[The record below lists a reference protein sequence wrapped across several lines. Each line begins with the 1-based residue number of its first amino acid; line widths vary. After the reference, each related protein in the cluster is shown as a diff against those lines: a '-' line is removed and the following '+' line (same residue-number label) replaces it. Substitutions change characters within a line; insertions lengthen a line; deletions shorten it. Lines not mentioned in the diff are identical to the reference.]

1 MKQFFEPETVALIGA
16 TENKIR
22 PGYQLFTNLNYCFGE
37 NLYPVN
43 PRVDTIEGRNCYSSI
58 LDIPVEIDVAVI
70 FIAARGVPEAL
81 EQCAEKGVR
90 HVIIESAGFA
100 EAGPDGVARNERCLQ
115 IARKAGIRLWGPNCM
130 GTINV
135 RQMKVLSFL
144 LHWMWRD
151 RFFYGPVSLV
161 VQSGMLSAGFLA
173 RILSSTPFGLSKI
186 ASIGNKVDVDESD
199 VLEYL
204 IGDPETGVIGM
215 YLESINK
222 GRRFYDLCQST
233 NKPIVVLKAGR
244 TAMGAQAAMS
254 HTASLAQDDT
264 IVDAALRQAGVIRV
278 YDMHE
283 LIEVVRCLGM
293 FYVEPKPQAR
303 LAVVAFSGGAGVV
316 SSDSIGDHGM
326 DLAQFSEST
335 MKQLKGVFPEWM
347 EPANPLDLYPAIE
360 QKGYYEVI
368 PHTLEAAMNDP
379 AVDGVFAHLFAF
391 PSEIPYFD
399 YEKISGMVKDL
410 KKPMVVWTLGDD
422 ESIRRMKQVLENMSI
437 PVVDEIS
444 KGVRILAAQIMRR

>member
-1 MKQFFEPETVALIGA
+1 MKKFFEPETVALIGA
-16 TENKIR
+16 TENHMR

-43 PRVDTIEGRNCYSSI
+43 PRIDTLEGRNCYASI
-58 LDIPVEIDVAVI
+58 LDIPVEVDVAVI
-70 FIAARGVPEAL
+70 FINASAVPEAL
-81 EQCAEKGVR
+81 EQCAEKGIR
-90 HVIIESAGFA
+90 RVIIESAGFA
-100 EAGPDGVARNERCLQ
+100 EAGPHGVARNERCLK

-130 GTINV
+130 GAINV

-215 YLESINK
+215 YLESIKN

-244 TAMGAQAAMS
+244 TAMGAQAAKS
-254 HTASLAQDDT
+254 HTASLAQDDS
-264 IVDAALRQAGVIRV
+264 IIGAALRQAGVIRV

-293 FYVEPKPQAR
+293 FYVEPKPKAR
-303 LAVVAFSGGAGVV
+303 LAVLTFSGGAGVV

-326 DLAQFSEST
+326 DLAQFSETT
-335 MKQLKGVFPEWM
+335 MQQFRSVFPEWM
-347 EPANPLDLYPAIE
+347 EPANPLDLFPAIDRN
-360 QKGYYEVI
+360 GYFTVAPQSI
-368 PHTLEAAMNDP
+368 EAALSDP
-379 AVDGVFAHLFAF
+379 AVDGVFAHIFAY
-391 PSEIPYFD
+391 PTEAPLFD
-399 YEKISGMVKDL
+399 YEKVAGMIRDL

-422 ESIRRMKQVLENMSI
+422 TSIRKLKQVLENMSI
-437 PVVDEIS
+437 PVVDEINR
-444 KGVRILAAQIMRR
+444 GVRILAAQIMRR

>member
-1 MKQFFEPETVALIGA
+1 MKQFFEPESVALIGA
-16 TENKIR
+16 TENKTR

-43 PRVDTIEGRNCYSSI
+43 PRIDRIEDRNCYTSI
-58 LDIPVEIDVAVI
+58 LDIPVDIDVAVI
-70 FIAARGVPEAL
+70 FITAQGVPEAL

-90 HVIIESAGFA
+90 RVIIESAGFA
-100 EAGPDGVARNERCLQ
+100 EAGPDGLARNKRCLE
-115 IARKAGIRLWGPNCM
+115 IARSAGIRLWGPNCM

-151 RFFYGPVSLV
+151 RFFYGPSSLV

-173 RILSSTPFGLSKI
+173 RILSRTPFGLSKI
-186 ASIGNKVDVDESD
+186 ASIGNKMDVDESD

-215 YLESINK
+215 YLESINR
-222 GRRFYDLCQST
+222 GRRFYELCQST
-233 NKPIVVLKAGR
+233 DKPIVVLKAGR
-244 TAMGAQAAMS
+244 TPMGAQAAMS

-264 IVDAALRQAGVIRV
+264 VIDAALRQTGVIRV

-283 LIEVVRCLGM
+283 LIEVIRCLGM
-293 FYVEPKPQAR
+293 FYVEPKPRAR
-303 LAVVAFSGGAGVV
+303 LAVVTFSGGAGVV
-316 SSDSIGDHGM
+316 AADSIGDYGM
-326 DLAQFSEST
+326 DLAQLSEST
-335 MKQLKGVFPEWM
+335 MNQLRSLFPEWM
-347 EPANPLDLYPAIE
+347 EPANPLDLFPAIDRN
-360 QKGYYEVI
+360 GYFSVA
-368 PHTLEAAMNDP
+368 PPSLEAALGDP
-379 AVDGVFAHLFAF
+379 AVDGVFAHIFAY
-391 PSEIPYFD
+391 PTETPLFD
-399 YEKISGMVKDL
+399 YEKISRMIRDL

-422 ESIRRMKQVLENMSI
+422 ESIRKLKLVLENKGI